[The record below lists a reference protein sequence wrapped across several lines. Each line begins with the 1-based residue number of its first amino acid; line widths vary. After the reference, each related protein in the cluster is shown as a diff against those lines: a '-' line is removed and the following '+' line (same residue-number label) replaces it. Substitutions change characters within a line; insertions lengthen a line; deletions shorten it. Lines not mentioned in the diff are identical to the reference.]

1 MNDRMEGEYIE
12 AESDGTDLHFTSFSR
27 VEENLAMYK
36 MYSPAPDCIFR
47 SSGICKWQLSTK

>member
-1 MNDRMEGEYIE
+1 MEGEYIE